1 MKTEATTAPA
11 GLTVKQIAAVR
22 EAFAYFDRDADG
34 AVTTSELGALMRSLG
49 KMPSEA
55 DVVEMITQVDAS
67 GEGSFDL
74 PAFLELMTK
83 QNGAGFSG
91 ESICEAFKVFDKE
104 GTGMIS
110 VAELRH
116 VLTNLGEKMSPEE
129 VDEMVREADIGDVGQ
144 INYEHFLA
152 KMDAQE

>member
-1 MKTEATTAPA
+1 
-11 GLTVKQIAAVR
+11 
-22 EAFAYFDRDADG
+22 
-34 AVTTSELGALMRSLG
+34 
-49 KMPSEA
+49 MPSEA

-83 QNGAGFSG
+83 QNGAGFSDK
-91 ESICEAFKVFDKE
+91 STFEAFKVFDKE

-152 KMDAQE
+152 RSRHRRCWSDQLR

>member
-1 MKTEATTAPA
+1 
-11 GLTVKQIAAVR
+11 
-22 EAFAYFDRDADG
+22 
-34 AVTTSELGALMRSLG
+34 
-49 KMPSEA
+49 MPSEA

-67 GEGSFDL
+67 GEGSFNL

-83 QNGAGFSG
+83 QNGAGFAD

-110 VAELRH
+110 
-116 VLTNLGEKMSPEE
+116 
-129 VDEMVREADIGDVGQ
+129 VREADIGDVGQ

-152 KMDAQE
+152 KMDEQK